1 MKKKTMTDGKMKKE
15 IKVYIF
21 NIKIKRR
28 GFVLIIKWYL
38 YLFFFSVYWG
48 FLLLRMTRLMLK
60 QFFIILLL
68 LFHCNRII

>member
-1 MKKKTMTDGKMKKE
+1 MKKKTMIDGKMKKE

-28 GFVLIIKWYL
+28 GFVLIINWCL

-48 FLLLRMTRLMLK
+48 VSFIKNDQINAEAILYYSA
-60 QFFIILLL
+60 FIISL
-68 LFHCNRII
+68 

>member
-28 GFVLIIKWYL
+28 GFVLIINWCL
-38 YLFFFSVYWG
+38 YLFFFSVYWDVS
-48 FLLLRMTRLMLK
+48 
-60 QFFIILLL
+60 FIK
-68 LFHCNRII
+68 ND